1 MPATTTDIAA
11 DADRDVER
19 RIAQRLARLRADSGW
34 SLDILAER
42 TGISR
47 ATLSR
52 LERSELS
59 PTAAMLGRL
68 CSVYGW
74 TLSRLMA
81 EAETRPA
88 NLVPASE
95 QSEWRDP
102 ESGYRRRAVSPPTP
116 GLRGEVVEVHMPAGA
131 TVSFDTSPVAG
142 LEHHLW
148 MLEGA
153 LSLEVGGSA
162 FKLRP
167 GDCLRYVLTGPSRF
181 HNAGKREARYVIAMV
196 RP

>member
-1 MPATTTDIAA
+1 MEMHPAALPPSTEHEI
-11 DADRDVER
+11 EG
-19 RIAQRLARLRADSGW
+19 RIARRLSQLRAERGW
-34 SLDILAER
+34 SLDVLAER

-59 PTAAMLGRL
+59 PTAAMLGKL
-68 CSVYGW
+68 CTVYGW

-81 EAETRPA
+81 EAETRPP
-88 NLVPASE
+88 NLVPAAE
-95 QSEWRDP
+95 QAEWKDP

-131 TVSFDTSPVAG
+131 SVSFEASPIAG

-148 MLEGA
+148 MLEGS
-153 LSLEVGGSA
+153 LTLEVGGSLFHLQA
-162 FKLRP
+162 
-167 GDCLRYVLTGPSRF
+167 GDCLRYVLSGPSRF
-181 HNAGKREARYVIAMV
+181 QGTGKREARYVIAMV
-196 RP
+196 HP